1 MELVATCAFG
11 LEKLVYQ
18 EIKKLGLWVIKTED
32 GRVIFEGSPEDLI
45 RANLWLRTAERIQIK
60 LAGFEA
66 RTFDEL
72 FDQTYAL
79 DWASILPENATFP
92 VLCSTSNS
100 TLHNEPSI
108 QSIVKKAIVKKLQT
122 VRPQNPLPETGP
134 VYSITARLQQDYCTL
149 SLDSTGDSL
158 HKRGYRSRANLAPI
172 KETLAAALVLLSDWE
187 PGRRLVDP
195 FCGSGTILVE
205 AAMIGLN
212 IAPGLQRNFA
222 FENWPNYPAEISQK
236 IRQEAAS
243 QHINRDLQIYGSDL
257 DPHSIEIAQHNVE
270 NVGLSRQIYLQVA
283 DFRDLPLEKIA
294 NSTVIANP
302 PYGER
307 FDDLSEVEKI
317 YADLGK
323 MLNRSTDA
331 SFYVFT
337 SFPNFEK
344 VFRRKAVKNRK
355 LFNGKIPCRYYQY
368 PSPQSNL
375 SKSPQQ

>member
-222 FENWPNYPAEISQK
+222 FENWPDYPAEISQK

-243 QHINRDLQIYGSDL
+243 QRINRDLQIHGSDL
-257 DPHSIEIAQHNVE
+257 DPHSIEIAQHNIE
-270 NVGLSRQIYLQVA
+270 NVGLSKQINLQVA

-344 VFRRKAVKNRK
+344 VFGRKAVKNRK

-368 PSPQSNL
+368 PAPQSNL